1 MQCCLGWQLQAG
13 QQPATGCWSRTSL
26 LLAAPQTALR
36 EAGLSERKISY
47 LRDLAAHF
55 EDGRLSDAG
64 IAGVFICVAP
74 GAAVLPCHGGVRA
87 VLINLIPLS
96 VPPSHTAA
104 AMGEAELEAA
114 LTAVKGIGLWTCHM
128 HALFHLGAP
137 DVLPVGDLGVRK
149 GLKHL
154 YGLKVSGGGGGE
166 PGGAR

>member
-1 MQCCLGWQLQAG
+1 ML
-13 QQPATGCWSRTSL
+13 QPAPQQGGL
-26 LLAAPQTALR
+26 LKPGALLAAPQTALR

-64 IAGVFICVAP
+64 IAGFFICVAH

-128 HALFHLGAP
+128 HALFHLGAT

-154 YGLKVSGGGGGE
+154 YGLKVSGVVGGS
-166 PGGAR
+166 ARGSHR